1 MKKIVRRLA
10 VLGLTISISSCL
22 PDVSPD
28 KKDSFI
34 LNADLEKIEIPADV
48 PGTQAQQQSIEVSSN
63 RSWSAF
69 FEPEAPWISLS
80 VSELENIAQT
90 EERTEIV
97 LTIDNN
103 ENPAGS
109 RETNLVISTAEG
121 RISIPVK
128 QGKQIPYISLST
140 PSNVDDISCMDDSY
154 KVKFTSNI
162 SWKACI
168 EEGATAQV
176 SIDKN
181 EGKYD
186 GEVTV
191 SFAENEDAE
200 ATPEAVLVLSGEES
214 GLASPVKVYFKQG
227 KASPYIRWISEEP
240 TYQGSQSGSIELEF
254 KTNSSW
260 QAALE
265 NAPDGVSLSATS
277 GSKDIKTLK
286 VLFGEFYGPGSLRS
300 ATVVLSLSNGV
311 TASLPVHQFGT
322 ELYLDFIDGN
332 QPFTTD
338 ISYGTP
344 VADQETEYLLSC
356 NGKNY
361 EFTFYSTSG
370 YTFVTGAEGETCGL
384 MTFKNDWV
392 KLPAVEGMKLKSAEV
407 YTSNM
412 GSSAQKGFAL
422 RETPDGA
429 NLKAVWVAANSEWC
443 KVPLPDPVVG
453 QRYYLV
459 AQNNT
464 GYFSKMRLVYEQ

>member
-1 MKKIVRRLA
+1 MKKFVCRLV
-10 VLGLTISISSCL
+10 VLVLTISISSCL
-22 PDVSPD
+22 PDVNPGKED
-28 KKDSFI
+28 ALI
-34 LNADLEKIEIPADV
+34 LKADQEKIEIPADV
-48 PGTQAQQQSIEVSSN
+48 PGVPAQQQTIVVNCN

-80 VSELENIAQT
+80 VNELENIAQT
-90 EERTEIV
+90 EERTEIEI
-97 LTIDNN
+97 TINNN
-103 ENPAGS
+103 ENPADG
-109 RETNLVISTAEG
+109 RETNLVISTAER
-121 RISIPVK
+121 RITIPVK
-128 QGKQIPYISLST
+128 QGKQIPYINLST
-140 PSNVDDISCMDDSY
+140 PASVDDISCMEDSY

-162 SWKACI
+162 SWKASI

-200 ATPEAVLVLSGEES
+200 TTPEAVLVLSGEES

-227 KASPYIRWISEEP
+227 KASPYIRWISEEQ

-265 NAPDGVSLSATS
+265 NAPDGISLSATS
-277 GSKDIKTLK
+277 GSKDTKTLQ
-286 VLFGEFYGPGSLRS
+286 VLFGEFYGPGSVRD

-311 TASLPVHQFGT
+311 TASLPVHQFGN
-322 ELYLDFIDGN
+322 ELYVDFIDGN

-338 ISYGTP
+338 IPYDTL
-344 VADQETEYLLSC
+344 VANEETEYILSC

-361 EFTFYSTSG
+361 EFTFYSASG
-370 YTFVTGAEGETCGL
+370 YTFVTGAEGKTCGM
-384 MTFKNDWV
+384 MTYKNDWIL
-392 KLPAVEGMKLKSAEV
+392 LPAAEGMKLKSAEV

-412 GSSAQKGFAL
+412 GSSAQKGYAL
-422 RETPDGA
+422 RETASGT
-429 NLKAVWVAANSEWC
+429 NLKAVWVAAHDEWC
-443 KVPLPDPVVG
+443 TLVVPNPVVG

-459 AQNNT
+459 SQNNT
-464 GYFSKMRLVYEQ
+464 GYISKIRLVYEQ